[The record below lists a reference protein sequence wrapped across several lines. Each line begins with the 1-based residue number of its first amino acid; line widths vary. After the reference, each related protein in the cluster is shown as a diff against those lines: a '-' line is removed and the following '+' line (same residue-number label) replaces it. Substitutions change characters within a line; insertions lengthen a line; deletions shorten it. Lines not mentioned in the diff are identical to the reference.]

1 MLKPNAQRAD
11 KRPCGAMRSPIG
23 QDAPAPSPKPMVRR
37 RTCGLARKCAF
48 ASGNPP
54 MMLPSVRRILV
65 PAIVGALL
73 AGPLAGTAAAQDDK
87 VYPISELTNPP
98 KLTSTALAARL
109 IQESYPADLKSRGV
123 GGMVEL
129 QFVVDAKGK
138 VDPASVEVLD
148 ATQTALGE
156 AAKKVVS
163 RLDFSPG
170 KVSGNAVKTRVVLP
184 IIYKPQ

>member
-1 MLKPNAQRAD
+1 MS
-11 KRPCGAMRSPIG
+11 RSIF
-23 QDAPAPSPKPMVRR
+23 SRLV
-37 RTCGLARKCAF
+37 
-48 ASGNPP
+48 
-54 MMLPSVRRILV
+54 V
-65 PAIVGALL
+65 PAAIAVMAI
-73 AGPLAGTAAAQDDK
+73 GPLAATAQAQDDK
-87 VYPISELTNPP
+87 VYAIADVQSPP
-98 KLTSTALAARL
+98 KLSSAVTAARL

-138 VDPASVEVLD
+138 VDPASVEVVD

-170 KVSGNAVKTRVVLP
+170 KLNGAGVKTRVVLP
-184 IIYKPQ
+184 IIYKP